1 MVIDILDIFGKFFIV
16 WFYKFIEYK
25 YFNCIIMLFCLFE
38 YRFLYIVFV
47 GRFVYDRL
55 KEKVVYILVGSGV
68 VRLLLGDMIV
78 FLMSRASVIID
89 VYSNYMLCFY
99 YIIIVLFR

>member
-1 MVIDILDIFGKFFIV
+1 M
-16 WFYKFIEYK
+16 
-25 YFNCIIMLFCLFE
+25 

-78 FLMSRASVIID
+78 FLMSRVSVMIY
-89 VYSNYMLCFY
+89 VYSNYMLFFY
-99 YIIIVLFR
+99 NIIIVLFR

>member
-1 MVIDILDIFGKFFIV
+1 M
-16 WFYKFIEYK
+16 
-25 YFNCIIMLFCLFE
+25 

-78 FLMSRASVIID
+78 FLMSRASVIKD

>member
-1 MVIDILDIFGKFFIV
+1 M
-16 WFYKFIEYK
+16 
-25 YFNCIIMLFCLFE
+25 

-78 FLMSRASVIID
+78 FLMSRVSVIID